1 MQRSTRSL
9 PLGRHS
15 KKGPPA
21 QSTQTKA
28 QRSTAEQK
36 RAGEIVAACARRWP
50 PACSPR
56 IVLVTSHADRHPPR
70 SAAHGGVRPGDCTHT
85 RAHTAK
91 KRDRR
96 RASGNYEHLGLPP
109 HAVDALFEAAVAVA
123 RDWAAGPTTGK
134 APPAVWTACSLREQR
149 RHVRSP
155 PPAYGGAALRTAPE
169 TYEESGT
176 PSSGHRRAPQTAGR
190 AGREISS
197 TTPPTTTQTRA
208 HARKAS
214 AGEPRTCATRD
225 RCDVRGRCAVAAW
238 LERGLRRRETPKQSG
253 ALHCSFELEVDKGL
267 DSWRDYGIEVT

>member
-134 APPAVWTACSLREQR
+134 APPAVWTACSLGLAPRAIDVMCEAAA
-149 RHVRSP
+149 RSP
-155 PPAYGGAALRTAPE
+155 RGSNAGYGAERPRSSPGRCTALALT
-169 TYEESGT
+169 
-176 PSSGHRRAPQTAGR
+176 RRR
-190 AGREISS
+190 R
-197 TTPPTTTQTRA
+197 TTT
-208 HARKAS
+208 
-214 AGEPRTCATRD
+214 G
-225 RCDVRGRCAVAAW
+225 
-238 LERGLRRRETPKQSG
+238 
-253 ALHCSFELEVDKGL
+253 
-267 DSWRDYGIEVT
+267 